1 MVEIKLESD
10 EQVVDKVVNHY
21 GNVTGLKVFEGKK
34 VKVVVLGDEHLEL
47 TQQRGKEAIMHQQ
60 SNDAEMAVR

>member
-21 GNVTGLKVFEGKK
+21 GNITGMKTFEGKK
-34 VKVVVLGDEHLEL
+34 VKVVVLGDEHLEH
-47 TQQRGKEAIMHQQ
+47 AQQ
-60 SNDAEMAVR
+60 SNDGRMA